1 MRRPRPTAITTVG
14 MATAAVAT
22 GTERVDVVT
31 ETTAMGAAV
40 GVLVAIVAV
49 VVVVAVA
56 GTVTRVEGRR
66 GAVPGTADHVHA
78 AVMVVGDGKLIMT
91 AVAIGIVV
99 TTKGMTT
106 GAMVG
111 GVNIIAAAAE
121 IEVVEIGIGRLRIGH
136 LLKGLREARVGPC
149 WPVSWARC
157 YKRTSAP
164 PERPEKTTRTARRP
178 TRVP

>member
-66 GAVPGTADHVHA
+66 GAVLGTADHVHA

-111 GVNIIAAAAE
+111 GVNIAAAAE
-121 IEVVEIGIGRLRIGH
+121 IEVEIGIDRLRIGH
-136 LLKGLREARVGPC
+136 LLKGLQAAQVGPC
-149 WPVSWARC
+149 WPVSWVRC
-157 YKRTSAP
+157 YKRTSAQL
-164 PERPEKTTRTARRP
+164 ERLEKTMRTARHP